1 MAPSKS
7 KCQCC
12 AHIGTSQLI
21 CMANQ
26 LTGFYMR
33 ATMAVNGLNANKKIG
48 KIFMD
53 TCNHLRQTKGQAFFY
68 FKFLPATFVLIILEK
83 YL

>member
-26 LTGFYMR
+26 LTGFYVR
-33 ATMAVNGLNANKKIG
+33 AKMAVNGLNANKKI
-48 KIFMD
+48 
-53 TCNHLRQTKGQAFFY
+53 
-68 FKFLPATFVLIILEK
+68 VEK
-83 YL
+83 YSWILVTTYVKQKVKLFLF